1 MLLPC
6 EVAIKCVLPVVRAA
20 VAKELI
26 NKYNLKQVE
35 AAKLLGISQPAISL
49 YYRNMRGKAIDLKK
63 DAEVAL
69 LMEKLATYLTK
80 GELSPKEFIQLFCV
94 ICIKARSKGLLCQAH
109 RALDPSIDIQECSFC
124 MQKEGFECAGNTKAN
139 AV

>member
-49 YYRNMRGKAIDLKK
+49 YYRNIRGKAIDLKGDMEVETLIGKLAASLIK
-63 DAEVAL
+63 DA
-69 LMEKLATYLTK
+69 
-80 GELSPKEFIQLFCV
+80 LSPREFIQLFCG
-94 ICIKARSKGLLCQAH
+94 ICIKARSKGLLCRAH
-109 RALDPSIDIQECSFC
+109 QALDPSIEIQKCRLCINNNFKC
-124 MQKEGFECAGNTKAN
+124 T
-139 AV
+139 